1 MKGRR
6 PKMTMTNIYRLNE
19 VLHRLIKRHE
29 GNKKYTAN
37 QQNIYINNFEIND
50 FFFQIQFQCCD
61 HLVGELRNG
70 GFGKGRKRKRKKT
83 NKQTLVIPLI
93 LLLKVFIIFIIIIL
107 ICRKKNH
114 VIQAER
120 DEKCL
125 MQAIKQQYLHRG
137 YV

>member
-70 GFGKGRKRKRKKT
+70 GFGKGRKRKRKK

-125 MQAIKQQYLHRG
+125 IQAIKQQYLHRG

>member
-70 GFGKGRKRKRKKT
+70 GFGKGRKRKNKT